1 MIFWLSI
8 LSKDLCGYFCNVRK
22 NFGLLFVP
30 TSGHTDNSSPLPPPL
45 KMSSSKIWYDLF
57 ASINCTSTILSI
69 FIKKEWNPK
78 KDFLNILSSPFGRN
92 KFSTFQKMSYFEAVS
107 SSSSP
112 SPPPFKQF
120 GRSFKNLNVFHLFFF
135 LSESR
140 SFCFLP
146 W

>member
-45 KMSSSKIWYDLF
+45 KMSSSKIWHDLF
-57 ASINCTSTILSI
+57 ASIAHPQFFPF

-78 KDFLNILSSPFGRN
+78 RIFWIFCLHRLVATNFLLFKKCHILR
-92 KFSTFQKMSYFEAVS
+92 
-107 SSSSP
+107 P
-112 SPPPFKQF
+112 SPVHQALPPLFKQF